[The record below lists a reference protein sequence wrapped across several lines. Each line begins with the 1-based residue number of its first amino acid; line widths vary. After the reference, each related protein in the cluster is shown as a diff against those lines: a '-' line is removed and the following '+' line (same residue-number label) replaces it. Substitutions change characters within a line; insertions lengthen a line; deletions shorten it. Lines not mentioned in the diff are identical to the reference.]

1 METAYF
7 VNNDSVKLWVFNIKE
22 FKVFEEKFK
31 GEILYSTPRFAIT
44 GAEPESFS
52 SLYKNIKQYNIPHL
66 NLEPFDYQKFGINF
80 MIDRLYNKG
89 FVLNSDDVGLGKTAQ
104 SLFVA
109 KYLQENEKAEKIL
122 VVCKKDLKTQWKEE
136 GIEKFTDLSSIVLKS
151 LTKEKRKEIYKEYLK
166 TNTNILIINYELI
179 LFDFEELKK
188 MKFDTIIIDEVHKI
202 AQRTGE
208 KKKLFKKLIKES
220 VRFPIFLTGTPVQ
233 SKPEDLFAI
242 FDLANMKILGK
253 WKEFNKKYI
262 REEYRRTKNRN
273 YKVKVGIKNIDELQ
287 RIIKPFLIRRT
298 VLEVDKEMPE
308 ILPPKIMKS
317 HLDATQ
323 IEISNTID
331 EISKKLIKEI
341 DSLEKRYEDKKNN
354 DVLAELEQKKGMAK
368 GLGAAKQA
376 LANDPNLFKMS
387 TSKFMKFIIGKNIPD
402 DYFCSPKTTLTCNQ
416 IDDIVSDGK
425 KVIVFSK
432 YKTSVMFLQK
442 ILKDKKYNIPSVVYH
457 GELDD
462 EERDTVIKKFRFS
475 NDVNVLIGTDAMAEG
490 LNIPE
495 GNYIIHYD
503 LPFHNSTMIQRNGR
517 ARRAN
522 STKKHIFVHYMIS
535 KNSIDEQMLLKIRK
549 QNNLASNLIDA
560 NKNERKILKEVSNS

>member
-368 GLGAAKQA
+368 GL
-376 LANDPNLFKMS
+376 MS

-402 DYFCSPKTTLTCNQ
+402 DYFCSPKTTCY
-416 IDDIVSDGK
+416 
-425 KVIVFSK
+425 VF
-432 YKTSVMFLQK
+432 T
-442 ILKDKKYNIPSVVYH
+442 KDFK
-457 GELDD
+457 
-462 EERDTVIKKFRFS
+462 R
-475 NDVNVLIGTDAMAEG
+475 
-490 LNIPE
+490 
-495 GNYIIHYD
+495 
-503 LPFHNSTMIQRNGR
+503 
-517 ARRAN
+517 
-522 STKKHIFVHYMIS
+522 
-535 KNSIDEQMLLKIRK
+535 
-549 QNNLASNLIDA
+549 
-560 NKNERKILKEVSNS
+560 